1 MTVMGVVMN
10 VMMMDDD
17 TMMMISDNYDADN
30 PVSVINV
37 PLPISKMTVLRSS
50 RALGIL
56 CTRLTKQWK
65 SARDACRLSTAHT
78 SPSTPAVA
86 LPRAGT
92 CRPDVLNLWS
102 AERTHAALNNSF

>member
-17 TMMMISDNYDADN
+17 TMMISDNYADD

-37 PLPISKMTVLRSS
+37 PLPISKVTVLRSS

-65 SARDACRLSTAHT
+65 SARDACPLSTAHT

-102 AERTHAALNNSF
+102 AERTHAALNN